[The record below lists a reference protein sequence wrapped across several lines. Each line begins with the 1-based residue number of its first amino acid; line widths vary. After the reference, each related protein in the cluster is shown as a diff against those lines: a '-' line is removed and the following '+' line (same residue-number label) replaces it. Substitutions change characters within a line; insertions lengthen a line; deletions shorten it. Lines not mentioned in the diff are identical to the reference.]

1 MANILRTNGP
11 QKVKVFCYP
20 AGHDEEFPS
29 TEKEEQQNRYKVF
42 RGLRW
47 NANYDDKKRI
57 ETDQYDVAPT
67 VKFVCV
73 SPYLEK
79 FLGSVRLMPMKY
91 LSMIRDAFSDAAN
104 PSRNLVNPGFQLPQD
119 PTAAEISRLVIR
131 KEFLKPKPQSHRP
144 DKFKEARDEVIA
156 RLFVAMMA
164 YCRYP
169 EVRPPIPG
177 LNPED
182 EVVIKRIFGIS
193 YVDAWEPVFA
203 KRGLTPNFIGPAKWV
218 PTVEKQDPP
227 PDEEVLVEHIQAGW
241 VEANWD
247 VAEELCTDYG
257 LTAPYFYTKRDEID
271 HAQPYVAI

>member
-1 MANILRTNGP
+1 MANIVKTNGR
-11 QKVKVFCYP
+11 QKVKVFCFP

-29 TEKEEQQNRYKVF
+29 REKEEQKNRYKV
-42 RGLRW
+42 LRRLGW
-47 NANYDDKKRI
+47 NANYDDQEKI

-73 SPYLEK
+73 APYTET

-91 LSMIRDAFSDAAN
+91 LSMIRDAFSDAAK
-104 PSRNLVNPGFQLPQD
+104 PSRNLVDPGFQLPED
-119 PTAAEISRLVIR
+119 ATAAEVSRLVMG
-131 KEFLKPKPQSHRP
+131 KKFLKPKPTDHRP
-144 DKFKEARDEVIA
+144 DRFKEARDEITV

-169 EVRPPIPG
+169 ELRPRIPG

-182 EVVIKRIFGIS
+182 EVAIERIFGIS
-193 YVDAWEPVFA
+193 YVKAWEPVFA

-218 PTVEKQDPP
+218 PTVEKQDPLS
-227 PDEEVLVEHIQAGW
+227 DEEVPVEYLQAGW
-241 VEANWD
+241 MEANWD

-257 LTAPYFYTKRDEID
+257 LTAPYFYTKRDEKN
-271 HAQPYVAI
+271 HAQPCAAI